1 MSSRSCTLPS
11 KRWVKSE
18 LLWVFFFVLK
28 RVMSKSDMTFPRE
41 YCSVCFINKLQQIKV
56 EIIIFKSN
64 DSELEG
70 FDKSP
75 LLQ

>member
-1 MSSRSCTLPS
+1 MG
-11 KRWVKSE
+11 
-18 LLWVFFFVLK
+18 FFFVLK